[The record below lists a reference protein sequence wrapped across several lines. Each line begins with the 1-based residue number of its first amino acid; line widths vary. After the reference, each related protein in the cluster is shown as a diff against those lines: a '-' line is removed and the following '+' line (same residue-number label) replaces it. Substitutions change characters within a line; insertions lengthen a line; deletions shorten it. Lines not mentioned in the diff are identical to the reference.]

1 MRVHVC
7 VHARACVNE
16 GERTTMIKYLE
27 SEELEDC
34 SRYSLPHPVS
44 GHLAVVK
51 KKGVFVGG
59 VDGGGRKK
67 EEENVE
73 IKQLLFR

>member
-1 MRVHVC
+1 
-7 VHARACVNE
+7 
-16 GERTTMIKYLE
+16 MIKYLE

-44 GHLAVVK
+44 GHLAVE

-67 EEENVE
+67 EKENVE